1 MTECILYTTA
11 SSQSLFIPI
20 HYTGRLVTTESR
32 FGDVVSKSAREVL
45 SNRQLRDAPHK
56 KSIRISL

>member
-11 SSQSLFIPI
+11 SSQSLLIPI
-20 HYTGRLVTTESR
+20 HYTEHLITTESR